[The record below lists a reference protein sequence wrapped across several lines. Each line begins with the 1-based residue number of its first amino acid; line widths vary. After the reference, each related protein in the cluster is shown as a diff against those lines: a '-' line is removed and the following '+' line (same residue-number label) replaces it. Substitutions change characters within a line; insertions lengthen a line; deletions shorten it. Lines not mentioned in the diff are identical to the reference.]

1 MHPTLK
7 TSHQENL
14 RPRLQHTPTANL
26 PLFSF
31 TFLPI
36 LKTINRKVIINKLF
50 LSFGLERKYFIFSLV
65 EKQTFNA
72 HFLPFFVRLDVV
84 VSFYHQTNCFPS
96 LSLRRFTVN
105 FFFFIK
111 YFQIRKCTF
120 QVKMA
125 VNSSHDSRLKFF
137 FSEKGIINSACLFPK
152 NIFDLFINE
161 IALLQP
167 VML

>member
-7 TSHQENL
+7 TSHQENS

-65 EKQTFNA
+65 EKLTFNA

-105 FFFFIK
+105 FFFFHQIFSNQEVHFSSQNGRQFISRQSIK
-111 YFQIRKCTF
+111 
-120 QVKMA
+120 V
-125 VNSSHDSRLKFF
+125 FF
-137 FSEKGIINSACLFPK
+137 FRKRNY
-152 NIFDLFINE
+152 
-161 IALLQP
+161 
-167 VML
+167 

>member
-14 RPRLQHTPTANL
+14 RPRLQHTPTANS

-84 VSFYHQTNCFPS
+84 VSFYHQTNCSPS

-111 YFQIRKCTF
+111 NFQIRKCTF

-137 FSEKGIINSACLFPK
+137 FFRKRNY
-152 NIFDLFINE
+152 
-161 IALLQP
+161 
-167 VML
+167 

>member
-65 EKQTFNA
+65 EKLTFNA

-105 FFFFIK
+105 FFFHQIFSNQEVHFSSQNGRQFI
-111 YFQIRKCTF
+111 
-120 QVKMA
+120 
-125 VNSSHDSRLKFF
+125 SRQSIKVFF
-137 FSEKGIINSACLFPK
+137 FQKKELLIQLACFRKTFL
-152 NIFDLFINE
+152 IYL
-161 IALLQP
+161 
-167 VML
+167 

>member
-65 EKQTFNA
+65 EKQTFHV

-105 FFFFIK
+105 FFF
-111 YFQIRKCTF
+111 
-120 QVKMA
+120 
-125 VNSSHDSRLKFF
+125 SS
-137 FSEKGIINSACLFPK
+137 
-152 NIFDLFINE
+152 NIFKSGSALFKSKWPSIH
-161 IALLQP
+161 LTT
-167 VML
+167 VD

>member
-31 TFLPI
+31 SFLPI

-96 LSLRRFTVN
+96 LSLHRFTV

-125 VNSSHDSRLKFF
+125 VNSSHESIKVF
-137 FSEKGIINSACLFPK
+137 LFRK
-152 NIFDLFINE
+152 RNY
-161 IALLQP
+161 
-167 VML
+167 